1 MKLMR
6 RVALLSM
13 TLFSLLLMAEQKD
26 PPSDRELAGVTSHG
40 RMMAEYD
47 IAAWHATDA
56 VRAVVQPGSEVKH
69 AFYIARKGER
79 GWTVVFGQLN
89 EKQDKY
95 VIFCEAVQG
104 ATPTLFD
111 VKKYDP
117 PREDSDFYLISGRA
131 LKTAMSDF
139 ERPNRHYNTYVLPA
153 ENGRFYVYLLPAST
167 VDGLYPLG
175 TDVRYLFSSDGAR
188 FARNTRCT
196 KLFLSPTSEK
206 RTKI

>member
-1 MKLMR
+1 MARCIFRDNEGLGTGLLGRNASRKFYQQCSRQVFFIYSNQQRRLTSSSEQTLMKLMR

-79 GWTVVFGQLN
+79 GWTVV
-89 EKQDKY
+89 
-95 VIFCEAVQG
+95 
-104 ATPTLFD
+104 
-111 VKKYDP
+111 
-117 PREDSDFYLISGRA
+117 
-131 LKTAMSDF
+131 
-139 ERPNRHYNTYVLPA
+139 
-153 ENGRFYVYLLPAST
+153 
-167 VDGLYPLG
+167 LG
-175 TDVRYLFSSDGAR
+175 
-188 FARNTRCT
+188 N
-196 KLFLSPTSEK
+196 
-206 RTKI
+206 